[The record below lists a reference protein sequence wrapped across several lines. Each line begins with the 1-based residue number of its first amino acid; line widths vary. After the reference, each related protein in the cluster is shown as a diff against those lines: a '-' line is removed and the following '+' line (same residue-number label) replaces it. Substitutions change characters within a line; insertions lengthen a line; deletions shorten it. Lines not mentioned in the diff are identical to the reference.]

1 MSNTFFHPVDLAKQ
15 DGKMNLTCA
24 KNAKNAQRPSW
35 IRQST
40 SLDNSHHIEINNILQ
55 SSMVSCSIPLLES
68 GLLEH
73 ITAVSIVALVLPAC
87 HFIN

>member
-1 MSNTFFHPVDLAKQ
+1 MPRITHIFTIARKQ
-15 DGKMNLTCA
+15 DGKMYLTC
-24 KNAKNAQRPSW
+24 AKNAQRPSW

-40 SLDNSHHIEINNILQ
+40 SIDNRHHIEIDNILQ
-55 SSMVSCSIPLLES
+55 GNIASCSIPLLES

-87 HFIN
+87 HFVN

>member
-1 MSNTFFHPVDLAKQ
+1 MY
-15 DGKMNLTCA
+15 LTCA
-24 KNAKNAQRPSW
+24 KNAQCPSW

-40 SLDNSHHIEINNILQ
+40 SLDNRHHIEIDNILQ
-55 SSMVSCSIPLLES
+55 GSMASCSIPLLES

-87 HFIN
+87 HFINRKQNSSKKIPLQVHIRGHI